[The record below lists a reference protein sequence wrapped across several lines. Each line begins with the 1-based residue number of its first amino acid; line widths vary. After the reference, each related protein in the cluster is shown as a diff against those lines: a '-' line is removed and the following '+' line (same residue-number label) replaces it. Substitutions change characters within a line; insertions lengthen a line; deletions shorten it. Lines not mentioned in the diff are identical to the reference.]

1 MTHVLIRNAATPL
14 GITGI
19 CSAMSGVGHV
29 ELSIQTFHE
38 HPSYTRHCYINY
50 RDTMRKTQCLDLTA
64 LWEASQHVHNCMM
77 WGDSATMYRKCVQ
90 EAVGIQKSEGGH

>member
-1 MTHVLIRNAATPL
+1 MAHVLIRNAAAPL

-50 RDTMRKTQCLDLTA
+50 RDAMRKTQCL
-64 LWEASQHVHNCMM
+64 WEASRHVRNSMM

-90 EAVGIQKSEGGH
+90 EAIRIQKSEGGR